1 MLPVGIEEMG
11 AEVFERVEPAVAGAD
26 VVMMLRIQL
35 ERLHGAG
42 LFPNTREYSRYF
54 GLGPRLAATLKPD
67 AIVMHP
73 GPINRGVELDPAVA
87 DGERSV
93 ILDQVTYGVAVR
105 MALLYLCGG
114 GLGRRRLARSLMAL
128 PSSSS
133 GGLRSPKPAFVK

>member
-1 MLPVGIEEMG
+1 MLALTRLGAQRARRRPAHACCRSGIEEMG
-11 AEVFERVEPAVAGAD
+11 AEVFDRVEPAVDGAD
-26 VVMMLRIQL
+26 VVMMLRIQQ
-35 ERLHGAG
+35 ERLGGAG

-93 ILDQVTYGVAVR
+93 ILDQVDLRRGRAHGG
-105 MALLYLCGG
+105 ALLV
-114 GLGRRRLARSLMAL
+114 RRRRR
-128 PSSSS
+128 SSS
-133 GGLRSPKPAFVK
+133 GADA